1 MRAPEGKVWVMQSYA
16 NEVDPTLALAQLPE
30 LGAKLKDLPKDWTFE
45 VKTLDR
51 DLTVE
56 PERVEGVARIV
67 RDELHDVYEGCGF
80 DAACNYVP

>member
-1 MRAPEGKVWVMQSYA
+1 
-16 NEVDPTLALAQLPE
+16 LPE
-30 LGAKLKDLPKDWTFE
+30 LGAKLKGLPKDWAFE

-56 PERVEGVARIV
+56 PGSVEGVARIV